1 MLEYLKKD
9 TAFKDLVNL
18 DDNRADNQTVVRHT
32 VDQKKALVYGLGTR
46 MATGLIAGTLNGM
59 SGGNFR
65 VDGEEIPILVRLARA
80 EDNSNNGIVNPADI
94 LEVPII
100 EHSSTPIYIGDIAA
114 ANYVQEPDIRNRYNG
129 KPTLTITADIKE
141 GSKLSAGRVT
151 VLASAYFEKIAP
163 MYPGVT
169 LNFGGEFESTSRAYK
184 SLMFAFLIAVMA
196 IYLVL
201 SSQFNDYLQPLIILS
216 AIPFAFIG
224 VVFGM
229 FFTRSVFTI
238 GSFLAVVGLAG
249 VAVND
254 AIVLIDFMNQERKR
268 GLSMRE
274 AVISSCKARMR
285 PVLLTTIT
293 TILGMLPMVIGIPQ
307 KSAAWAPMATAFVTG
322 LFSATTLILL
332 FIPVEYLRLSLI
344 ISA

>member
-1 MLEYLKKD
+1 
-9 TAFKDLVNL
+9 
-18 DDNRADNQTVVRHT
+18 
-32 VDQKKALVYGLGTR
+32 
-46 MATGLIAGTLNGM
+46 MATALIAGTLNGM

-65 VDGEEIPILVRLARA
+65 TEGEEIPLLVRLARN
-80 EDNSNNGIVNPADI
+80 EDLNNIKDKNGFNRDSNGLKNKDSNDVTKNNSDTVKSSGLVNPVDI

-100 EHSSTPIYIGDIAA
+100 EHSSTPVYIGDIAT
-114 ANYVQEPDIRNRYNG
+114 ANYLQEPDIRNRYNG

-151 VLASAYFEKIAP
+151 VLSSAYFEKISHL
-163 MYPGVT
+163 YPGVT

-184 SLMFAFLIAVMA
+184 SLMFAFLIAVMG

-201 SSQFNDYLQPLIILS
+201 SSQFNDYFQPLIILS

-254 AIVLIDFMNQERKR
+254 AIVMIDFMNKEKNR
-268 GLSMRE
+268 GMTLRE
-274 AVISSCKARMR
+274 AVISACSARMR
-285 PVLLTTIT
+285 PVIITTIT
-293 TILGMLPMVIGIPQ
+293 TTLGMLPMVLGIPN
-307 KSAAWAPMATAFVTG
+307 KSITWAPMATAFVTG
-322 LFSATTLILL
+322 LFSATLLILL
-332 FIPVEYLRLSLI
+332 FIPVEYEITERTKQWVK
-344 ISA
+344 ARFGA